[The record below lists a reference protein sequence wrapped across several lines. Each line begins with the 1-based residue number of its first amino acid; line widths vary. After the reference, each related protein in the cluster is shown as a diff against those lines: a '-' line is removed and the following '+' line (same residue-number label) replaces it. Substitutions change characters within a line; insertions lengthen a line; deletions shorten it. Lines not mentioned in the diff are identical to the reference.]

1 MSIQTAFLVIQLD
14 NGSWQVLPNVK
25 EGVTT
30 KRAAT
35 ELDVKRA
42 CTEVLDSLH
51 LKDISRIITSVIT
64 ESSRSDQEKTSEAV
78 RESLRARGL
87 M

>member
-1 MSIQTAFLVIQLD
+1 MDVKTAFLVIQLD
-14 NGSWQVLPNVK
+14 NGSWQVLSDVK

-30 KRAAT
+30 ERAAT

-51 LKDISRIITSVIT
+51 LKDISRIVTSVLT
-64 ESSRSDQEKTSEAV
+64 ESSRTDQEKASEAV

-87 M
+87 V

>member
-1 MSIQTAFLVIQLD
+1 MSAQTAFLVIQLD
-14 NGSWQVLPNVK
+14 NGSWQVLPNVQ

-30 KRAAT
+30 ERAAT

-42 CTEVLDSLH
+42 CTEVLESLN
-51 LKDISRIITSVIT
+51 LKDISRIVASVIT
-64 ESSRSDQEKTSEAV
+64 ESSRSDQEKTSETV

-87 M
+87 L